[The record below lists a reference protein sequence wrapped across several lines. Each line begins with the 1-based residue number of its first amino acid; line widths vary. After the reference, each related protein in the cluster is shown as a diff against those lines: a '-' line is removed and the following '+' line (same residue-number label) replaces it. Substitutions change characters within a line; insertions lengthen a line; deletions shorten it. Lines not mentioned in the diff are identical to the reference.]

1 MKSQRM
7 SVKRRP
13 VRGKGFRTLFANVAR
28 TNKRKSHRAATS
40 ASPAD
45 FEGDVPNLGITRA
58 LVVILLIHVVAILG
72 IFIHSYR
79 IEEKPPA
86 AAEAERPEVREMSSA
101 AEPEGVAG
109 PRIRE
114 DDSEYTVGSGETYG
128 SIAERFGLDE
138 SELRVANDNL
148 PLRQGRRLRIPPQTI
163 TAVEPPEIRALR
175 GEPASSG
182 AGESA
187 TASAASSPSE
197 EAPPQAIRVEPR
209 VEAGDWLETDAARRA
224 DGREP
229 VSGVDA
235 NGAATYKVEPGDT
248 FWGISQR
255 YNTTPERLMKHN
267 GIDDPRKLRIGM
279 TLKIPD

>member
-1 MKSQRM
+1 M

-86 AAEAERPEVREMSSA
+86 EAKAEGPEVREPA
-101 AEPEGVAG
+101 AAADSGGVEG

-114 DDSEYTVGSGETYG
+114 DDAEYTVGSGETYG
-128 SIAERFGLDE
+128 SIAERFGLGE
-138 SELRVANDNL
+138 SELRLANDNL

-163 TAVEPPEIRALR
+163 TAIEPPEIRALR
-175 GEPASSG
+175 DGSASSR
-182 AGESA
+182 ADEAA
-187 TASAASSPSE
+187 TESAASSE
-197 EAPPQAIRVEPR
+197 DAPPEAIRVEPR
-209 VEAGDWLETDAARRA
+209 VEVGEWIETDAARRA

-229 VSGVDA
+229 AAGVDA

-255 YNTTPERLMKHN
+255 YHTTPERLMKHN